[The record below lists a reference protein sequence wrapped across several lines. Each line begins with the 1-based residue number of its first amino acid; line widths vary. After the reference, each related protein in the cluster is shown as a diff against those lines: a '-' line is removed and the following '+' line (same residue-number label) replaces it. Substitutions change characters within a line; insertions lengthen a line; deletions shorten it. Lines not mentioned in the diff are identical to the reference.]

1 MLTFFTW
8 LLSVDASDRVRDDDS
23 RWVRPHETHECSLEK
38 ALYAQHTG
46 RYTGGK
52 HVSHIIRWYG
62 LSLVMIIS
70 NSLQMGKK
78 SSYLNA
84 TEELVMPYE
93 EISEVVASS
102 YDGRFPPKNIFKYS
116 ASSSSS
122 ASNLS
127 SNGTV
132 GFGDLSSA
140 GHVQS
145 GSSPSASS
153 SAFKAYSSSRNSSR
167 SSSPSVNNRRSRSN
181 SINRDDESTTT
192 PPVKLHSSSTTTLSA
207 NTAADSINPIRSTP
221 SQHLSSAVH
230 PDHRLGWISTGLVP
244 QFLFVS
250 FYEKWYIKK
259 IEVFCSG
266 IDKLC
271 FQIHSSASSLMKS
284 SGSLSEMARLG
295 SG

>member
-1 MLTFFTW
+1 
-8 LLSVDASDRVRDDDS
+8 
-23 RWVRPHETHECSLEK
+23 
-38 ALYAQHTG
+38 
-46 RYTGGK
+46 
-52 HVSHIIRWYG
+52 
-62 LSLVMIIS
+62 
-70 NSLQMGKK
+70 MGKK

-127 SNGTV
+127 SNGAV
-132 GFGDLSSA
+132 GFGDLSSG

-145 GSSPSASS
+145 GSSPSAS
-153 SAFKAYSSSRNSSR
+153 AFKTHSSRNSSR

-181 SINRDDESTTT
+181 SINRDDSTNESS
-192 PPVKLHSSSTTTLSA
+192 PPAKLLGAHSSSTSTLSA
-207 NTAADSINPIRSTP
+207 NTGADSINPIRSTP
-221 SQHLSSAVH
+221 SQHLPSAAH
-230 PDHRLGWISTGLVP
+230 PDPRLGWISTGLVP

>member
-1 MLTFFTW
+1 
-8 LLSVDASDRVRDDDS
+8 
-23 RWVRPHETHECSLEK
+23 
-38 ALYAQHTG
+38 
-46 RYTGGK
+46 
-52 HVSHIIRWYG
+52 
-62 LSLVMIIS
+62 
-70 NSLQMGKK
+70 MGKK

-102 YDGRFPPKNIFKYS
+102 YDGRFPPKNIFKFS

-127 SNGTV
+127 SNGAV
-132 GFGDLSSA
+132 GFGGDLSSA

-145 GSSPSASS
+145 GNSSSA
-153 SAFKAYSSSRNSSR
+153 SAFKAYSSRNSSR
-167 SSSPSVNNRRSRSN
+167 SSSPPVNNRRSRSN
-181 SINRDDESTTT
+181 SINRDDSMNEST
-192 PPVKLHSSSTTTLSA
+192 PPAKLLGGAHSSSTQST
-207 NTAADSINPIRSTP
+207 NTAADSINPLRSTP

-230 PDHRLGWISTGLVP
+230 PDPRLGWISTGLVP

-284 SGSLSEMARLG
+284 SGSLSEMAKLG

>member
-1 MLTFFTW
+1 
-8 LLSVDASDRVRDDDS
+8 
-23 RWVRPHETHECSLEK
+23 
-38 ALYAQHTG
+38 
-46 RYTGGK
+46 
-52 HVSHIIRWYG
+52 
-62 LSLVMIIS
+62 
-70 NSLQMGKK
+70 MGKK

-84 TEELVMPYE
+84 TEEMVMPYE

-102 YDGRFPPKNIFKYS
+102 YDGRFPPKNIFKFS

-127 SNGTV
+127 SNGAV
-132 GFGDLSSA
+132 GFGGDLSCA

-145 GSSPSASS
+145 GNSPSA

-167 SSSPSVNNRRSRSN
+167 SSSPPVNNRRSRSN
-181 SINRDDESTTT
+181 SINRDDSMNEST
-192 PPVKLHSSSTTTLSA
+192 PPAKLLGGAQSA
-207 NTAADSINPIRSTP
+207 NTAADSINPLRSTP

-230 PDHRLGWISTGLVP
+230 PDPRLGWISTGLVP

-284 SGSLSEMARLG
+284 SGSLSEMAKLG